1 MIRWYGNLLSK
12 HLNGLLRNTKSTGD
26 DLIICLQGE
35 QFRQFAMFSPLYTFV
50 NHILKT
56 PLVERCFYEVIMG
69 NSPQKPYYDIDIS
82 DKSVSI
88 EDAKEMIND
97 LKRSILLDSRIKEN
111 DILIF
116 SSNGSD
122 KISFHV
128 VVNNW
133 CLPDYVSNKVYCH
146 RVINNMKSPLRKFI
160 DENVYK
166 SVQQLRTF
174 SSTKRGVD
182 RFKILESKHDF
193 NINKNERLNFFNT
206 ILASLV
212 SNTKSSKILEYTEV
226 IKRVYNS
233 DLGDLSDEDISIVD
247 NLDFIIDG
255 TFTVG
260 EINGRII
267 PLKRTRPSF
276 CKLCDRDHQNENPY
290 LIFNENNIIFHCR
303 RTTNDGI
310 KIWTRPTEKIIVSK
324 EVNEVP
330 NEVPGEVSGEIPGE
344 ISEEEA
350 PCKVSIK
357 LVQSSTP
364 PKIDVKIFMKQF
376 LGKK

>member
-1 MIRWYGNLLSK
+1 MNIRWYPNLIAK
-12 HLNGLLRNTKSTGD
+12 HENGLLKNVKLTGD
-26 DLIICLQGE
+26 DLIVCLQGE
-35 QFRQFAMFSPLYTFV
+35 QFRSFAMFSPLYTFV

-56 PLVERCFYEVIMG
+56 NPEERCFYEVIMG
-69 NSPQKPYYDIDIS
+69 NSPQKPYFDIDIS

-88 EDAKEMIND
+88 ESANEMIDD
-97 LKRSILLDSRIKEN
+97 LKRSILLDERIREN

-116 SSNGSD
+116 SSNGLD
-122 KISFHV
+122 KISFHIII
-128 VVNNW
+128 NNW
-133 CLPDYVSNKVYCH
+133 CLMDYNSNKVYCH

-182 RFKILESKHDF
+182 RFKIIESKHDF
-193 NINKNERLNFFNT
+193 NINKNERLNLFNT

-233 DLGDLSDEDISIVD
+233 ELGDLSDEDISIIN
-247 NLDFIIDG
+247 NLDFIKDG
-255 TFTVG
+255 TFTIG

-290 LIFNENNIIFHCR
+290 LVFSENNIIFHCR

-330 NEVPGEVSGEIPGE
+330 NEVPDE
-344 ISEEEA
+344 ISEEET

-364 PKIDVKIFMKQF
+364 PKIDVKIFMKKF